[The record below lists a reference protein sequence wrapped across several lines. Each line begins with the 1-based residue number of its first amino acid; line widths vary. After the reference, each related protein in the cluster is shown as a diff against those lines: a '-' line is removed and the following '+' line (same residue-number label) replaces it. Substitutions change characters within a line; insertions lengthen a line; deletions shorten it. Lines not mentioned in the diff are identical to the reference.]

1 MRRLLYDARVALA
14 SPSRTPRMAVVIGR
28 LLGTAFLLCFV
39 TGLYSHFIQH
49 PVDGMYFPNQPFW
62 IYQLN
67 QGIHVTTGVVCIPL
81 ILAKLWT
88 VYPNLFGYPPIKD
101 KLAVLER
108 GSIAIFLGASLVQL
122 VIGLLNTYQSLIAPF
137 YFLQVHYGLSFVI
150 IGSLA
155 IHIAVKLPIISR
167 YWRKPVDGDD
177 GELEAYDSREVTEP
191 APTLFQGVTG
201 RMMGFIDGAPTAPKK
216 VSRRGFLGAI
226 GFTSAAAVVLTVGQT
241 FEPLSSTNAFGPR
254 EKGTGPQGVPIN
266 RTAKQAK
273 VTESAMSPDW
283 ALTVRNGDTET
294 LVSRAELAAMQQY
307 DVDLP
312 IACVEG
318 WSQMASWR
326 GVRLSEL
333 MGVVGMA
340 DGDSVRIMSLE
351 EKGAYRQT
359 TMDPNFV
366 QDPTT
371 LVALQL
377 NGANL
382 DLEHGYPAR
391 IIAPGRPG
399 VLQTKWLATL
409 EVI

>member
-1 MRRLLYDARVALA
+1 MRRLLYDARVALE

-28 LLGTAFLLCFV
+28 LLGLAFILCFA

-49 PVDGMYFPNQPFW
+49 PADWMVFPNQPYW

-67 QGIHVTTGVVCIPL
+67 QGVHVTTGIVCIPL

-88 VYPNLFGYPPIKD
+88 VYPNLFGYPAIKD
-101 KLAVLER
+101 KLAILER
-108 GSIAIFLGASLVQL
+108 GSIAVFIGASIVQL
-122 VIGLLNTYQSLIAPF
+122 VIGLLNTYQSLVAPF
-137 YFLQVHYGLSFVI
+137 YFLQVHFALSFVI

-155 IHIAVKLPIISR
+155 IHIAIKLPIISR
-167 YWRKPVDGDD
+167 YWRKPADGDA
-177 GELEAYDSREVTEP
+177 GELEAYESLEVTEP
-191 APTLFQGVTG
+191 APTFFQGVTG
-201 RMMGFIDGAPTAPKK
+201 RMMSYIDGAPVAPKA

-226 GFTSAAAVVLTVGQT
+226 GVTSAAAVVLTVGQT
-241 FEPLSSTNAFGPR
+241 FEPLAGTNAFGPR

-266 RTAKQAK
+266 RTSKQAK
-273 VTESAMSPDW
+273 VTESAMDPDW
-283 ALTVRNGDTET
+283 ALTLSNGET
-294 LVSRAELAAMQQY
+294 QATVSRADLAAMTQH
-307 DVDLP
+307 DVELP

-333 MGVVGMA
+333 MAAVGMTA
-340 DGDSVRIMSLE
+340 GDSVRIQSLE

-359 TMDPNFV
+359 TMDANFV

-377 NGANL
+377 NGADL

>member
-1 MRRLLYDARVALA
+1 MRRLLYDARVALE
-14 SPSRTPRMAVVIGR
+14 SPSRTPRMAVVVGR
-28 LLGTAFLLCFV
+28 LLGIAFLLCFG

-49 PVDGMYFPNQPFW
+49 PADGMFFPNQPYW

-67 QGIHVTTGVVCIPL
+67 QGIHVTTGIVCIPL

-88 VYPNLFGYPPIKD
+88 VYPNLFGYPAIKD
-101 KLAVLER
+101 KLAILER
-108 GSIAIFLGASLVQL
+108 GSIAIFIGASIVQL
-122 VIGLLNTYQSLIAPF
+122 VIGLLNTYQSLVAPF

-167 YWRKPVDGDD
+167 YWRKPADGHD
-177 GELEAYDSREVTEP
+177 GELEAYESLPVTEP
-191 APTLFQGVTG
+191 APTAFQGITG
-201 RMMGFIDGAPTAPKK
+201 RVMSYIDGAPTAPSK
-216 VSRRGFLGAI
+216 VSRRGFLGAL
-226 GFTSAAAVVLTVGQT
+226 GATSAAAVVLTVGQT
-241 FEPLSSTNAFGPR
+241 FEPLAATNAFGPR

-266 RTAKQAK
+266 RTSKQAK
-273 VTESAMSPDW
+273 VTDSAMDPNW
-283 ALTVRNGDTET
+283 ALAVRNGDQEVS
-294 LVSRAELAAMQQY
+294 VSRADLAAMQQY
-307 DVDLP
+307 DVQLP

-333 MGVVGMA
+333 MAAVGITA
-340 DGDSVRIMSLE
+340 ANSVRIQSLE
-351 EKGAYRQT
+351 EKGAYRET
-359 TMDPNFV
+359 TMDANFV

-377 NGANL
+377 NGEDL